1 MMVMK
6 DKLVKTNHTSTYYLA
21 KKISIALLA
30 VFTLAF
36 IIAVPTYIASQS
48 NKKSTALAEEEKTE
62 VIEENNS
69 GEEVDYEQYDD

>member
-36 IIAVPTYIASQS
+36 IIAVPTYIASKS
-48 NKKSTALAEEEKTE
+48 NKKTTALAEENNSE
-62 VIEENNS
+62 VVEDNNS
-69 GEEVDYEQYDD
+69 GEEVDYDEYND

>member
-6 DKLVKTNHTSTYYLA
+6 DKLVKTNYTGSYYLA

-36 IIAVPTYIASQS
+36 VIAVPTYIASKAS
-48 NKKSTALAEEEKTE
+48 KKSTALAEENNSE
-62 VIEENNS
+62 VIEENDN
-69 GEEVDYEQYDD
+69 GEGVDYDSFND